1 MMRSRSA
8 WVETAAAAAAA
19 AAGVGEEEEGGRSLV
34 RRMRRAELDG
44 GGEGSAMVREGQGW

>member
-8 WVETAAAAAAA
+8 WVETAAAAA
-19 AAGVGEEEEGGRSLV
+19 AAGVGEEEEGGRSLA